1 MGNPKAFLT
10 IGRKEAGDRPLHD
23 RIYDYAE
30 VEQTLNIEDR
40 RLQASRCMDCGVPFC
55 HWACPLGNRQ
65 GEWQDLAWRGRWEEA
80 YRSLAETD
88 DFPEFTGRVCPAL
101 CEKSCVLK
109 LHDAPVTIRENEVSI
124 VERAFAEGYVTA
136 RPPRRRTGKRVA
148 VVGSGPSGL
157 ACANRLNR
165 RGHRV
170 TVFEK
175 NEFIGGLLRL
185 GIPDFKLGKKIIDR
199 RLKLLAEEG
208 IEFKPSVKILKL
220 KNYSKSSMP
229 FA

>member
-10 IGRKEAGDRPLHD
+10 IGRKEAGYRRCTTGYTIMPKSSRRSISKTAACRLRAAWTAGCRFATGPVRWVTARANG
-23 RIYDYAE
+23 RIWPGA
-30 VEQTLNIEDR
+30 
-40 RLQASRCMDCGVPFC
+40 
-55 HWACPLGNRQ
+55 
-65 GEWQDLAWRGRWEEA
+65 GRWEEA

-148 VVGSGPSGL
+148 VVGSGPSGRL
-157 ACANRLNR
+157 ART
-165 RGHRV
+165 G
-170 TVFEK
+170 
-175 NEFIGGLLRL
+175 
-185 GIPDFKLGKKIIDR
+185 
-199 RLKLLAEEG
+199 
-208 IEFKPSVKILKL
+208 
-220 KNYSKSSMP
+220 
-229 FA
+229 

>member
-1 MGNPKAFLT
+1 MIMP
-10 IGRKEAGDRPLHD
+10 
-23 RIYDYAE
+23 E

-40 RLQASRCMDCGVPFC
+40 RLQASRCMDCGGAVL
-55 HWACPLGNRQ
+55 PLGLSLGEPPGR
-65 GEWQDLAWRGRWEEA
+65 EWQDLAWRGRWEEA

-109 LHDAPVTIRENEVSI
+109 LHDAPVTIGKMKCRSWNVLLPKGTLR
-124 VERAFAEGYVTA
+124 RA
-136 RPPRRRTGKRVA
+136 RRAGVPE
-148 VVGSGPSGL
+148 SGWRSSDQDLSGL

-199 RLKLLAEEG
+199 RLKLRWLRRDR
-208 IEFKPSVKILKL
+208 V
-220 KNYSKSSMP
+220 
-229 FA
+229 

>member
-1 MGNPKAFLT
+1 M
-10 IGRKEAGDRPLHD
+10 HD

-109 LHDAPVTIRENEVSI
+109 LHDAPVTIRENEVGGGRRI
-124 VERAFAEGYVTA
+124 GTFGTGLREQAEPARAPCNGV
-136 RPPRRRTGKRVA
+136 R
-148 VVGSGPSGL
+148 
-157 ACANRLNR
+157 
-165 RGHRV
+165 
-170 TVFEK
+170 
-175 NEFIGGLLRL
+175 
-185 GIPDFKLGKKIIDR
+185 KK
-199 RLKLLAEEG
+199 
-208 IEFKPSVKILKL
+208 
-220 KNYSKSSMP
+220 
-229 FA
+229 